1 MARRGSSNRGRR
13 GGNDPAAASA
23 RTAKLGGIVHRIVAE
38 GIESLDDERL
48 AMVSITGVDVDR
60 DLHKAVVWFTSLD
73 DDHDPEIAEAFEEHG
88 GRLRHDV
95 ATQSKLRRAP
105 MLEFRPDAALRS
117 AARIEDILRESPVSD
132 ADGEET

>member
-13 GGNDPAAASA
+13 GGHDPAAGN

-60 DLHKAVVWFTSLD
+60 DLHRAIVWFTSLD
-73 DDHDPEIAEAFEEHG
+73 DDHDPGITEAFEEHG

-105 MLEFRPDAALRS
+105 MLEFRPDVALRS

-132 ADGEET
+132 ADGEEI